1 MAYDKSWYFNLL
13 NRAQIYTKL
22 SYPYTHESIERANV
36 IKELSAALRE
46 TLAENEKQADEI
58 AGLKELLRREQKPRG
73 KATEK
78 QRKTR

>member
-1 MAYDKSWYFNLL
+1 MAYDKSWYFKLL
-13 NRAQIYTKL
+13 NRAQIYTNL

-58 AGLKELLRREQKPRG
+58 TGLKQLLSKSEKSRG
-73 KATEK
+73 KLAKK
-78 QRKTR
+78 QREER